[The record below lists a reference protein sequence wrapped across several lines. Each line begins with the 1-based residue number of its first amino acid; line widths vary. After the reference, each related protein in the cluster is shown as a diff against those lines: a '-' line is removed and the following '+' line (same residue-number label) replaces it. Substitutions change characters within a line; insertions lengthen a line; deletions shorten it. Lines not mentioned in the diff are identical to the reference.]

1 MDAWTIIRKRTLI
14 DFVHAMLSWNSLM
27 LLRFLASSHP
37 HHHENLS
44 TSHIAIAVLH
54 LLLLLLLLL
63 LLQIVT
69 RA

>member
-14 DFVHAMLSWNSLM
+14 NLVHTMLCWNSLM
-27 LLRFLASSHP
+27 LLHFLASSHP

-54 LLLLLLLLL
+54 LLLLLLL
-63 LLQIVT
+63 QIVT